1 MARNREQERQ
11 HAQRRRDRIRLRTPE
26 SFPEVLFDSAKV
38 LKQLAMEFPG
48 ETVRV
53 VSQYAFDTAGEI
65 ERLRRFWRELRV
77 SLRENP
83 QHPLSEVGHY
93 HCHFRALP
101 TLTGKRRFAIIGS
114 KPVTDEWVYKVLS
127 KTS

>member
-1 MARNREQERQ
+1 MVRSRDQERQ
-11 HAQRRRDRIRLRTPE
+11 HAQRRRDRIRLRAPE
-26 SFPEVLFDSAKV
+26 SFPEVLLDSAKT

-53 VSQYAFDTAGEI
+53 ISQYAFDTAGEI

-77 SLRENP
+77 ALRENP

-127 KTS
+127 ETT